1 MTFAEIPWLELTI
14 AIPLFGGIGVSFMR
28 DRLSASRW
36 CLGLTGVAF
45 VFAVIVWLGV
55 EAGFAPTGSL
65 SRDLLSRALGRP
77 VLAID
82 SLSAP
87 LLPLVALLHFLT
99 ALATARIKSTRYS
112 FTWLLLAEALW
123 LATFACVHPWV
134 LGCLL
139 ALSTFPPY
147 LELLRCG
154 RPTRVYILHMAVFLG
169 LLFAGLLLGGRGRAG
184 DCLRSAHVGRAGANR
199 HISDSRLGDGPVR
212 ELLLRHGS
220 ADRHADRG
228 GVRGDS
234 SRCPIGAL
242 TGCSRAPAR
251 SLS

>member
-1 MTFAEIPWLELTI
+1 M
-14 AIPLFGGIGVSFMR
+14 GGQ
-28 DRLSASRW
+28 
-36 CLGLTGVAF
+36 
-45 VFAVIVWLGV
+45 
-55 EAGFAPTGSL
+55 
-65 SRDLLSRALGRP
+65 

-169 LLFAGLLLGGRGRAG
+169 LLFAGLLLGGLAEPGTVSALLMLAVLVRTGTFPTHVWVTDLFENCFFGTALLTVTPIVGVYVAIRLVVPSAPDWVLQSASAVSLLTAVYAAGWRSFNAKRGVSSPFSSSAIPLS
-184 DCLRSAHVGRAGANR
+184 CYLAWSCIPRSV
-199 HISDSRLGDGPVR
+199 
-212 ELLLRHGS
+212 
-220 ADRHADRG
+220 
-228 GVRGDS
+228 
-234 SRCPIGAL
+234 
-242 TGCSRAPAR
+242 
-251 SLS
+251 

>member
-169 LLFAGLLLGGRGRAG
+169 LLFAGLLLGGLAEPGTV
-184 DCLRSAHVGRAGANR
+184 SALLMLAVLVRTGTFPTHVWVTDLFENCFFGTALLTVTPIVGVYVA
-199 HISDSRLGDGPVR
+199 IRLVVPS
-212 ELLLRHGS
+212 H
-220 ADRHADRG
+220 
-228 GVRGDS
+228 
-234 SRCPIGAL
+234 
-242 TGCSRAPAR
+242 
-251 SLS
+251 